1 MAVLWPE
8 KRDAQST
15 GPRAAAGACLMG
27 GLLGL
32 EPVEDLVGPESLE
45 PLERLVQ
52 PSKFVGRNAAYL
64 LDRAHVLLVEQRDDV
79 AHFAAALG
87 ELDAHGTAV
96 DTRALMIEEAHLDQ
110 LLEIV
115 GDVRAEI
122 IAARAQ
128 FAGGQFPVADVE
140 QQQRLH
146 RVDVGAAAA
155 IELVLDDVEQTSV
168 QPLDQ
173 SQGLEIERLDMV
185 EPGLTLGRL
194 PHFG

>member
-8 KRDAQST
+8 KRDAQSASP
-15 GPRAAAGACLMG
+15 GGAAGAWLIAG
-27 GLLGL
+27 FLGL
-32 EPVEDLVGPESLE
+32 EPVEDLVGPEPLE
-45 PLERLVQ
+45 ALERLVEAGEL
-52 PSKFVGRNAAYL
+52 VGGDAAHL

-128 FAGGQFPVADVE
+128 FAGGQFLVADVE

-146 RVDVGAAAA
+146 RVDIGAAAA

-168 QPLDQ
+168 QP
-173 SQGLEIERLDMV
+173 
-185 EPGLTLGRL
+185 
-194 PHFG
+194 